1 MLNGY
6 IVSYDITDD
15 RRRGQVYKAMR
26 GFGDHIQYS
35 VFRCDLSPRERVEM
49 IAALYPL
56 IDHNDDQILIIDLGP
71 VGGRAAECIDA
82 IGRSYIAPERHA
94 VVIE

>member
-1 MLNGY
+1 MRNRY

-15 RRRGQVYKAMR
+15 RRLRQVYKAMR

-35 VFRCDLSPRERVEM
+35 VFRCDLSARERIDM
-49 IAALYPL
+49 IAALHPL
-56 IDHNDDQILIIDLGP
+56 IDHEDDQVLVIDLGP
-71 VGGRAAECIDA
+71 VDGRAAHCVEA
-82 IGRSYIAPERHA
+82 VGRVYTNPERHV